1 MKSNRDLRDLEI
13 INFNFYKIQ
22 YYSIKKCFF
31 QTIILD
37 GNVLITIGYY
47 KIFEIVLKIVFYGLI

>member
-1 MKSNRDLRDLEI
+1 MKLNRDLRNLEI
-13 INFNFYKIQ
+13 INFNYYKIK
-22 YYSIKKCFF
+22 YYSIKKWYF

-47 KIFEIVLKIVFYGLI
+47 KIFEIVLKIIFTD